1 MKSNELLDDYVKSM
15 APFLYLPNCGN
26 LGDLLIAE
34 GARQY
39 FKRLQV
45 EWSEYDEKN
54 VPEHYNLVF
63 AGGAKI
69 TNEWGP
75 NSKELKILADKKI
88 DTCLVLPHSING
100 PNDFL
105 SALDERYVLVC
116 REQTSLD
123 YCKEHARGVRATPLC
138 DDMAIA
144 LDLEQVERDC
154 VDLSTLTMSD
164 LTYWEDRTAFRILKE
179 GFADDLRTR
188 VYNSSVASE
197 INGEVKRIAFLMR
210 KDKEK
215 AAMYQAE
222 HTFDISAAW
231 STMGRKMKFNANILK
246 AFSDA
251 LKVAD
256 VVVTDRLHVAIMAW
270 HSGREVY
277 MLDNSYKKLSGVY
290 KKSLS
295 TEKRVHLLSD
305 GLFTPELDA
314 AWVKLYGKYQ
324 SQQQMELLKNV
335 DAALKK
341 HEEEVMK
348 VLSLPELRRQRCRY
362 RLKAFFS
369 RGKRREKYKELLR
382 AVNTE
387 LNEAKKVMTKK
398 SE

>member
-1 MKSNELLDDYVKSM
+1 MNNKDQLENLVKGM
-15 APFLYLPNCGN
+15 APFVYLPNCGN

-54 VPEHYNLVF
+54 VPDHYNLVF
-63 AGGAKI
+63 AGGAKV

-75 NSKELKILADKKI
+75 GSKELKILADRRI
-88 DTCLVLPHSING
+88 DNCLILPHSING
-100 PNDFL
+100 PREFL
-105 SALDERYVLVC
+105 AELDERYVLVC
-116 REQTSLD
+116 REKTSLAF
-123 YCKEHARGVRATPLC
+123 CKEHAPGVRSIPLC

-154 VDLSTLTMSD
+154 VDLSALTMSD
-164 LTYWEDRTAFRILKE
+164 LTYWEDRTAFRILNE

-188 VYNSSVASE
+188 VYRSSVASE
-197 INGEVKRIAFLMR
+197 INGEVKRVAFLMR

-215 AAMYQAE
+215 AAMYQTE
-222 HTFDISAAW
+222 HTFDISSAW
-231 STMGRKMKFNANILK
+231 STMGRKMRFNANILK

-290 KKSLS
+290 EQSLIS
-295 TEKRVHLLSD
+295 EKRVHLLRD
-305 GLFTPELDA
+305 GFFTPELDA
-314 AWVKLYGKYQ
+314 AWAKLLGNYQ
-324 SQQQMELLKNV
+324 LQLQKEVLTDV
-335 DAALKK
+335 AETLKK
-341 HEEEVMK
+341 LERD
-348 VLSLPELRRQRCRY
+348 VLVVSSRPELRRLRCLY
-362 RLKAFFS
+362 RFKAFFS
-369 RGKRREKYKELLR
+369 WGKRRAKYK
-382 AVNTE
+382 
-387 LNEAKKVMTKK
+387 AKIQTLDSQLKEIKEIMEKHEV
-398 SE
+398 